1 MHFTHA
7 ISAIATVAI
16 LSAAPAMAQDKPTIR
31 ISTGGVGNAYWNTCQ
46 SIKSALGGYAE
57 VQCMESEGSVTNLRR
72 LRDGG
77 ADVAIVQRDSLAVFQ
92 KREGGVSIAQ
102 LATVGTEYVH
112 LVCNKASGIDE
123 ATDLEG
129 TNAKIMIGK
138 NGSGAAITWDNWVLE
153 DSDYGTV
160 ETVYEAPTGSG
171 LLKLVNN
178 TNQCA
183 LFVAGLGGKTML
195 DVDKAA
201 AGSLVL
207 ADANDSDF
215 NDSTDPQGNKIY
227 TWAEIPK
234 KTYGNLQA
242 GRWSA
247 VDTVK
252 QDAVL
257 VASTKWIE
265 ANPTV
270 LDELATVVLRMKTG
284 N

>member
-1 MHFTHA
+1 
-7 ISAIATVAI
+7 
-16 LSAAPAMAQDKPTIR
+16 
-31 ISTGGVGNAYWNTCQ
+31 
-46 SIKSALGGYAE
+46 
-57 VQCMESEGSVTNLRR
+57 
-72 LRDGG
+72 
-77 ADVAIVQRDSLAVFQ
+77 
-92 KREGGVSIAQ
+92 
-102 LATVGTEYVH
+102 
-112 LVCNKASGIDE
+112 
-123 ATDLEG
+123 LEG

-195 DVDKAA
+195 DVDKAT

-207 ADANDSDF
+207 ADANDNDF